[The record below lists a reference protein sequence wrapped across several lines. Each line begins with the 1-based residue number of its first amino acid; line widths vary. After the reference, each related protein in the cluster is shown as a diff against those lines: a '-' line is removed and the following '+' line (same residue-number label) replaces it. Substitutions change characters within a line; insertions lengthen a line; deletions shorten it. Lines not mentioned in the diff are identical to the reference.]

1 MIVVHES
8 RPLPAESGGK
18 VVLRLLVAQTR
29 GRTEIRIEREERLA
43 HKTLSS
49 TVLRVEESDAVIE
62 PLARSITTIAHE
74 LERLHVQGYSLRE
87 RAGGGWSGK
96 WQTDL
101 VRSRASR
108 AVLSWPSELRR
119 PLQELAPLEA
129 ALVALDVP
137 RARLD
142 VPEDREGG
150 LAAAMRRHG
159 AEVARNHAVDAAI
172 AASPELPADELLE
185 ALEEQGLLS
194 PADDE

>member
-1 MIVVHES
+1 MIEYEDGTVAYCKTGEFTQAFRVSIAGVQSFSVV
-8 RPLPAESGGK
+8 K
-18 VVLRLLVAQTR
+18 
-29 GRTEIRIEREERLA
+29 
-43 HKTLSS
+43 
-49 TVLRVEESDAVIE
+49 
-62 PLARSITTIAHE
+62 
-74 LERLHVQGYSLRE
+74 
-87 RAGGGWSGK
+87 SGK
-96 WQTDL
+96 MFERTL
-101 VRSRASR
+101 NRLRASR

-150 LAAAMRRHG
+150 VAAAMRRHG